1 MKKIFKYFMMV
12 VVAISGLSLA
22 SCSDDDDNY
31 TIGEQSDGAY
41 IYSSFSSKT
50 FKPEDAQTFSIT
62 LGRTNTSADATY
74 DLKCDNEIFTAPTKV
89 TFKAGEKEVAVPVT
103 CNLELGQTESVM
115 FTIPTKESSVYGD
128 DTLSVT
134 IARDYT
140 WEKVG
145 EAKFTDNVFFGLEA
159 TVDVMKAKE
168 GTNLY
173 KFACPLTTAFKQAGE
188 EELPGEA
195 DIKFT
200 MDEEGNVSM
209 EDGIYDVET
218 GTSFTADSN
227 CSLYQFYYRST
238 GDLASY
244 CSFTNDNGT
253 FTFVPLLLMDGN
265 GLDPCD
271 GWNFIWTKGYPFNN
285 DNSDEDT
292 DNGSN

>member
-1 MKKIFKYFMMV
+1 MK
-12 VVAISGLSLA
+12 
-22 SCSDDDDNY
+22 CN
-31 TIGEQSDGAY
+31 
-41 IYSSFSSKT
+41 
-50 FKPEDAQTFSIT
+50 
-62 LGRTNTSADATY
+62 
-74 DLKCDNEIFTAPTKV
+74 NEIFTAPTKV

-103 CNLELGQTESVM
+103 CNLDLGQTESVM
-115 FTIPTKESSVYGD
+115 FTIPTEESSVYGD
-128 DTLSVT
+128 DTLSIT

-145 EAKFTDNVFFGLEA
+145 EAQFTDKVWGMEA

-218 GTSFTADSN
+218 GTNFTADKDA
-227 CSLYQFYYRST
+227 SLYQFYYVST
-238 GDLASY
+238 GNLASY

-253 FTFVPLLLMDGN
+253 ITFVPLLLMDGN
-265 GLDPCD
+265 GLAPCD
-271 GWNFIWTKGYPFNN
+271 GWEFIWTKGYPVNKG
-285 DNSDEDT
+285 NSGEET
-292 DNGSN
+292 NNGSN

>member
-1 MKKIFKYFMMV
+1 
-12 VVAISGLSLA
+12 
-22 SCSDDDDNY
+22 
-31 TIGEQSDGAY
+31 
-41 IYSSFSSKT
+41 
-50 FKPEDAQTFSIT
+50 
-62 LGRTNTSADATY
+62 
-74 DLKCDNEIFTAPTKV
+74 
-89 TFKAGEKEVAVPVT
+89 
-103 CNLELGQTESVM
+103 M
-115 FTIPTKESSVYGD
+115 FTIPTEESSVYGD
-128 DTLSVT
+128 DTLSIT

-145 EAKFTDNVFFGLEA
+145 EAQFTDKVWGMEA

-218 GTSFTADSN
+218 GTNFTADKDA
-227 CSLYQFYYRST
+227 SLYQFYYVST
-238 GDLASY
+238 GNLASY

-253 FTFVPLLLMDGN
+253 ITFVPLLLMDGN
-265 GLDPCD
+265 DLAPCD
-271 GWNFIWTKGYPFNN
+271 GWEFIWTKGYPINN
-285 DNSDEDT
+285 DNSAEDT
-292 DNGSN
+292 NNGSN

>member
-41 IYSSFSSKT
+41 IYSSFSSRT

-62 LGRTNTSADATY
+62 LGRT
-74 DLKCDNEIFTAPTKV
+74 
-89 TFKAGEKEVAVPVT
+89 GEKEVAVPVT
-103 CNLELGQTESVM
+103 CNLDLGQTESVM
-115 FTIPTKESSVYGD
+115 FTIPTEESSVYGD
-128 DTLSVT
+128 DTLSIT

-145 EAKFTDNVFFGLEA
+145 EAQFTDKVWGMEA

-218 GTSFTADSN
+218 GTNFTADKDA
-227 CSLYQFYYRST
+227 SLYQFYYVST
-238 GDLASY
+238 GNLASY

-253 FTFVPLLLMDGN
+253 ITFVPLLLMDGN
-265 GLDPCD
+265 GLAPCD
-271 GWNFIWTKGYPFNN
+271 GWEFIWTKGYPVNKG
-285 DNSDEDT
+285 NSGEET
-292 DNGSN
+292 NNGSN

>member
-12 VVAISGLSLA
+12 VAAISGLSLA

-62 LGRTNTSADATY
+62 LGRTNSAEEATY
-74 DLKCDNEIFTAPTKV
+74 DLKCNNEIFTAPTKV

-103 CNLELGQTESVM
+103 CNLDLGQTESVM
-115 FTIPTKESSVYGD
+115 FTIPTEESSVYGD
-128 DTLSVT
+128 DTLSIT

-145 EAKFTDNVFFGLEA
+145 EAQFTDKVWGMEA

-218 GTSFTADSN
+218 GTNFTADKDA
-227 CSLYQFYYRST
+227 SLYQFYYVST
-238 GDLASY
+238 GNLASY

-253 FTFVPLLLMDGN
+253 ITFVPLLLMDGN
-265 GLDPCD
+265 GLAPCD
-271 GWNFIWTKGYPFNN
+271 GWEFIWTKGYPVNKG
-285 DNSDEDT
+285 NSGEET
-292 DNGSN
+292 NNGSN

>member
-62 LGRTNTSADATY
+62 LGRTNSAEEATY
-74 DLKCDNEIFTAPTKV
+74 DLKCNNEIFTAPTKV

-103 CNLELGQTESVM
+103 CNLDLGQTESVM
-115 FTIPTKESSVYGD
+115 FTIPTEESSVYGD
-128 DTLSVT
+128 DTLSIT

-145 EAKFTDNVFFGLEA
+145 EAQFTDKVWGMEA

-188 EELPGEA
+188 VELPGEA

-218 GTSFTADSN
+218 GTNFTADKDA
-227 CSLYQFYYRST
+227 SLYQFYYVST
-238 GDLASY
+238 GNLASY

-253 FTFVPLLLMDGN
+253 ITFVPLLLMDGN
-265 GLDPCD
+265 GLAPCD
-271 GWNFIWTKGYPFNN
+271 GWEFIWTKGYPVNKG
-285 DNSDEDT
+285 NSGEET
-292 DNGSN
+292 NNGSN

>member
-62 LGRTNTSADATY
+62 LGRTNSAEEAAY
-74 DLKCDNEIFTAPTKV
+74 DLKCNNEIFTAPTKV

-103 CNLELGQTESVM
+103 CNLDLGQTESVM
-115 FTIPTKESSVYGD
+115 FTIPTEESSVYGD
-128 DTLSVT
+128 DTLSIT

-145 EAKFTDNVFFGLEA
+145 EAQFTDKVWGMEA

-218 GTSFTADSN
+218 GTNFTADKDA
-227 CSLYQFYYRST
+227 SLYQFYYVST
-238 GDLASY
+238 GNLASY

-253 FTFVPLLLMDGN
+253 ITFVPLLLMDGN
-265 GLDPCD
+265 GLAPCD
-271 GWNFIWTKGYPFNN
+271 GWEFIWTKGYPVNKG
-285 DNSDEDT
+285 NSGEET
-292 DNGSN
+292 NNGSN

>member
-62 LGRTNTSADATY
+62 LGRTNSAEEATY
-74 DLKCDNEIFTAPTKV
+74 DLKCNNEIFTAPTKV

-103 CNLELGQTESVM
+103 CNLDLGQTESVM
-115 FTIPTKESSVYGD
+115 FTIPTEESSVYGD
-128 DTLSVT
+128 DTLSIT

-145 EAKFTDNVFFGLEA
+145 EAQFTDKVWGMEA

-173 KFACPLTTAFKQAGE
+173 KFACPLTTAFKQVGE

-218 GTSFTADSN
+218 GTNFTADKDA
-227 CSLYQFYYRST
+227 SLYQFYYVST
-238 GDLASY
+238 GNLASY

-253 FTFVPLLLMDGN
+253 ITFVPLLLMDGN
-265 GLDPCD
+265 GLAPCD
-271 GWNFIWTKGYPFNN
+271 GWEFIWTKGYPVNKG
-285 DNSDEDT
+285 NSGEET
-292 DNGSN
+292 NNGSN

>member
-12 VVAISGLSLA
+12 VVAISGSSLA

-41 IYSSFSSKT
+41 IYSSFSSRT

-62 LGRTNTSADATY
+62 LGRTNSAEEATY
-74 DLKCDNEIFTAPTKV
+74 DLKCNNEIFTAPTKV

-103 CNLELGQTESVM
+103 CNLDLGQTESVM
-115 FTIPTKESSVYGD
+115 FTIPTEESSVYGD
-128 DTLSVT
+128 DTLSIT

-145 EAKFTDNVFFGLEA
+145 EAQFTDKVWGMEA

-218 GTSFTADSN
+218 GTNFTADKDA
-227 CSLYQFYYRST
+227 SLYQFYYVST
-238 GDLASY
+238 GNLASY

-253 FTFVPLLLMDGN
+253 ITFVPLLLMDGN
-265 GLDPCD
+265 GLAPCD
-271 GWNFIWTKGYPFNN
+271 GWEFIWTKGYPVNKG
-285 DNSDEDT
+285 NSGEET
-292 DNGSN
+292 NNGSN

>member
-62 LGRTNTSADATY
+62 LGRTNSAEEATY
-74 DLKCDNEIFTAPTKV
+74 DLKCNNEIFTAPTKV

-103 CNLELGQTESVM
+103 CNLDLGQTESVM
-115 FTIPTKESSVYGD
+115 FTIPTEESSVYGD
-128 DTLSVT
+128 DTLSIT

-145 EAKFTDNVFFGLEA
+145 EAQFTDKVWGMEA

-209 EDGIYDVET
+209 EEGIYDVET
-218 GTSFTADSN
+218 GTNFTADKDA
-227 CSLYQFYYRST
+227 SLYQFYYVST
-238 GDLASY
+238 GNLASY

-253 FTFVPLLLMDGN
+253 ITFVPLLLMDGN
-265 GLDPCD
+265 GLAPCD
-271 GWNFIWTKGYPFNN
+271 GWEFIWTKGYPVNKG
-285 DNSDEDT
+285 NSGEET
-292 DNGSN
+292 NNGSN